1 MTTTL
6 APPPADPSDLADAA
20 ERPLE
25 QLEAHIWQGAA
36 NLTAAEHD
44 WLFAVAEFDRRR
56 GWERWATASCAHWL
70 SWQVGLDLRAAR
82 EKVRVAHALVA
93 FPVIARAMADG
104 SLSYSKV
111 RAITRIATDATQQG
125 LVEIALNGTT
135 NQVERLVSA
144 HRRAAPHPDD
154 REVAQW
160 AHRGMWHEVQPD
172 GSVTIT
178 LRLPP
183 EQATSFLSSAE
194 LFTPPSEVLADG
206 TRDSRAARRADGAVG
221 MAAAAHAADA
231 EGRSTSAT
239 RYLVTLHADIAT
251 FGSGADDDDDADG
264 GGGAD
269 GGCLCEIEGYGDA
282 CELPIG
288 IATGTARRLLC
299 DADVQIVIARNGKV
313 VSISDKSSLVTGKQR
328 RLVLAR
334 DRCCQFPGCARR
346 AGVDVHH
353 LQHRA
358 NKGTNDLRNLTVLC
372 RFHHHRLHEQGWK
385 ARRIGERLEFTRPD
399 GTIVTDRQ
407 PAASGSAATVHAKGR
422 TADDGRSRWEG
433 DRLDLSR
440 AFEALASHER
450 AGARWQP
457 RTP

>member
-6 APPPADPSDLADAA
+6 APLPSDAT

-25 QLEAHIWQGAA
+25 LLEADIWQGAA

-44 WLFAVAEFDRRR
+44 WLLAVAEFDRRR

-93 FPVIARAMADG
+93 FPVIAGAMADG

-111 RAITRIATDATQQG
+111 RAITRIATDATQEG

-154 REVAQW
+154 REAAQW
-160 AHRGMWHEVQPD
+160 AQRGMWHEVQPD

-183 EQATSFLSSAE
+183 EQATSFLSSVE
-194 LFTPPSEVLADG
+194 LFAPPSEVLADG

-239 RYLVTLHADIAT
+239 RYLVTLHADI
-251 FGSGADDDDDADG
+251 GSIGGADHDG
-264 GGGAD
+264 DCAD
-269 GGCLCEIEGYGDA
+269 GGCCEIEGYGDA

-288 IATGTARRLLC
+288 IAVGTARRLLC
-299 DADVQIVIARNGKV
+299 DADVQIVVSHNGKL
-313 VSISDKSSLVTGKQR
+313 VSISDRSSLVTGKLR
-328 RLVLAR
+328 RLVLER
-334 DRCCQFPGCARR
+334 DRCCQFPGCGRR

-358 NKGTNDLRNLTVLC
+358 KKGTNDLANLTVLC
-372 RFHHHRLHEQGWK
+372 RFHHHRLHEQGWR
-385 ARRIGERLEFTRPD
+385 AQRIGERLEFIRPD
-399 GTIVTDRQ
+399 GTVVTDRQ
-407 PAASGSAATVHAKGR
+407 TAAAGSAATVHAKGR
-422 TADDGRSRWEG
+422 TADDSRSRWEG
-433 DRLDLSR
+433 DRLDLGR

-450 AGARWQP
+450 SGGGWQP